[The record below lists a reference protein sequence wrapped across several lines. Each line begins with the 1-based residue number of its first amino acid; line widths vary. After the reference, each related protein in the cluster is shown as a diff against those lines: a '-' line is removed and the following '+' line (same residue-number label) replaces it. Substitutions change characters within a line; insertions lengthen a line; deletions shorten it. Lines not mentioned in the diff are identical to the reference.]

1 MGWKRLS
8 LAVVLS
14 LASLRGLRADESVD
28 IFKQIYATASTY
40 KQKHFAL
47 TMLADTKD
55 PIVAFLFESSLKE
68 LIKADQSE
76 IQQGDREYFDALLL
90 LDIAS
95 LGSFLHE
102 ESQDDLMAV
111 AKGVFPVRARAEA
124 IVALGR
130 MRALAYV
137 KPIAALLEGI
147 NQGPG
152 ADQNAD
158 EILANAAIIALGK
171 MGHIDGWKPVFY
183 ATQGWYPSKIRIVAD
198 EILPV
203 MMDDPSA
210 AVLDVLAQDPV
221 PFKAAALRYEGRSK
235 APRDRKIAVAVTA
248 LKAGTDAKAKAA
260 TTLDAAAAWGLRSL
274 AMQDLV
280 NLQDGGLE
288 AVDVCKGL
296 WSGAALDEKLLILT
310 LYGANKR
317 NEAAVELNSVLL
329 DYNRQRADAQSD
341 AELERLAKAAIQNAG
356 RALNPK
362 ALPGLKAVRENSRW
376 SAGVLLAAE
385 DALKA
390 ILGN

>member
-14 LASLRGLRADESVD
+14 LASLGASRADESVD
-28 IFKQIYATASTY
+28 IFRQIYATASTY

-47 TMLADTKD
+47 TVLADAKD
-55 PIVAFLFESSLKE
+55 PVVVFLFEGSLKE
-68 LIKADQSE
+68 LIKADQSA
-76 IQQGDREYFDALLL
+76 IQSGDREYFDALLL

-95 LGSFLHE
+95 LGGFIHE
-102 ESQDDLMAV
+102 ESQDDLMTV
-111 AKGVFPVRARAEA
+111 ANGAFPVRARAEA
-124 IVALGR
+124 VIALGR

-137 KPIAALLEGI
+137 RPIAALLDGI

-152 ADQNAD
+152 ADQNSD

-171 MGHIDGWKPVFY
+171 MGHIDGWRPVFY

-203 MMDDPSA
+203 MIDDPSA
-210 AVLDVLAQDPV
+210 AVLEVLASDPV
-221 PFKAAALRYEGRSK
+221 PLKAAALRYEGRSK
-235 APRDRKIAVAVTA
+235 APRERRISVAVTA
-248 LKAGTDAKAKAA
+248 LRVGTDAKAKAQ
-260 TTLDAAAAWGLRSL
+260 TTLDTAAAWGLRSL

-280 NLQDGGLE
+280 SLQDGGLE
-288 AVDVCKGL
+288 AVDLCKGL
-296 WSGAALDEKLLILT
+296 WNVAAVDEKLLILT

-317 NEAAVELNSVLL
+317 NEAAVELNSVIL
-329 DYNRQRADAQSD
+329 DYNRQRADAQTD
-341 AELERLAKAAIQNAG
+341 TELERLAKAAIQNAG
-356 RALNPK
+356 KALNPK
-362 ALPGLKAVRENSRW
+362 ALPGLKTVRENPRW
-376 SAGVLLAAE
+376 SASVLLAAE